1 MAKQTAQSFIEMRTS
16 TVIRVNF
23 DDEGRPETL
32 YHTQFN
38 IDDQLQALYASH
50 VKAHGKKFEADAASE
65 VDHVWEIV
73 HGKPKAKSPEMKG
86 AYLVV
91 TTTFDDGK

>member
-1 MAKQTAQSFIEMRTS
+1 MATQTVQSFIEMRTS
-16 TVIRVNF
+16 TEIRVNF
-23 DDEGRPETL
+23 DNEGRPETL

-38 IDDQLQALYASH
+38 IDDQLQALYVKH
-50 VKAHGKKFEADAASE
+50 VKDHGKKFEAEAASD
-65 VDHVWEIV
+65 VYHKWEIV